1 MCDRLY
7 NFTYHINEA
16 GPPVAN
22 SLDML
27 LEEDNTEVATRS
39 VLWKKVFL
47 EVLQNSQENTC
58 ARVSF
63 LNKVAGL
70 RPATLVKKRFWH
82 MCFPVNFASI

>member
-39 VLWKKVFL
+39 VL
-47 EVLQNSQENTC
+47 
-58 ARVSF
+58 
-63 LNKVAGL
+63 
-70 RPATLVKKRFWH
+70 
-82 MCFPVNFASI
+82 